1 MTDQALLTEEEQA
14 AAAAAPP
21 PEYAPPADAEPGN
34 DPPIDP
40 EHPDDV
46 DRPVEP
52 PPVVDDEEV
61 LEPRSLPITRT
72 LRDTKGSSRD
82 YVQGP
87 MLYFQKIE
95 LYGILG
101 RAVKI
106 VMDGE
111 GGLGI
116 DELMDMSRPKSLIEQ
131 LQAHLPGY
139 DDAPD
144 RDADDQA
151 GVEEAGK
158 MLAAFARVVSV
169 APDLLKEAYCIVL
182 DIPKGHRIWAMEW
195 GLPRIDDEM
204 GLDVLHAF
212 LDQNWGVMEDF
223 FVKEIPK
230 LFRRAAKAR
239 QQSDSGPS
247 KH

>member
-1 MTDQALLTEEEQA
+1 MTDLTNVEGDGAGAVPPLE
-14 AAAAAPP
+14 AP
-21 PEYAPPADAEPGN
+21 YDPPAAEEPKP
-34 DPPIDP
+34 DTPV
-40 EHPDDV
+40 EQQHPDDAE
-46 DRPVEP
+46 RPLTEP
-52 PPVVDDEEV
+52 VVVDDEEV
-61 LEPRSLPITRT
+61 LEPKSLPIERVITDVRGSTRT
-72 LRDTKGSSRD
+72 

-95 LYGILG
+95 LYGVLG

-116 DELMDMSRPKSLIEQ
+116 DDLMDLRQPQNLLDQ
-131 LQAHLPGY
+131 LQSRMPGY

-144 RDADDQA
+144 REDNGEA
-151 GVEEAGK
+151 GLEEAGK

-182 DIPKGHRIWAMEW
+182 DIPKGHRVWAMEW

-204 GLDVLHAF
+204 GLDILHAF

-223 FVKEIPK
+223 FVKEMPK
-230 LFRRAAKAR
+230 LFRRAAKVR
-239 QQSDSGPS
+239 QRSASDQSKP
-247 KH
+247 